1 MSWWENKIKPVYKF
15 WDHQYQALVRKLL
28 RFRRSPNIHLTIIWP
43 WLWDSAKK
51 VAWWWVNKIQP
62 LSQGPL
68 NFTREMGDDPE
79 LDNASESRGKLWDS
93 ACRGN
98 NHYSLHHPGAGIQ
111 WIMRNKNESFYLNC
125 SRNQASSY
133 VFVSDKKIS
142 YRRHHLYLHDS
153 DQETHWQSWV
163 MNKQLTEA
171 GIKRLMIVFFSSIWK
186 TLLWLWFY

>member
-1 MSWWENKIKPVYKF
+1 
-15 WDHQYQALVRKLL
+15 
-28 RFRRSPNIHLTIIWP
+28 
-43 WLWDSAKK
+43 
-51 VAWWWVNKIQP
+51 
-62 LSQGPL
+62 
-68 NFTREMGDDPE
+68 MGDDPE

-125 SRNQASSY
+125 SRNQASSD

-171 GIKRLMIVFFSSIWK
+171 GIKRLMIVFFSNLKDFVVNMILLIGFQLLYFAFATQRLQTRAK
-186 TLLWLWFY
+186 KINLIFHTLHVIQD